1 MNNNLAIYLHW
12 PFCQQKCP
20 YCDFNSYAKEDIDTE
35 IWLNA
40 YISAIHESL
49 SHTGKRNITSIYF
62 GGGTP
67 SLMPPIMVEKI
78 LEEISYIHHVEPN
91 IEITLEA
98 NPTSFEA
105 SRFLDFKSARI
116 NRLSIGVQSFDD
128 EALKF
133 LGRSHNSK
141 EAKETLAFAQ
151 KHFERFSF
159 DLIYARPEQ
168 SFKDWQ
174 KELKYALEL
183 AKGHLSLYQL
193 TIEPAT
199 LFGRQKQ
206 TSLDDD
212 KAAHMY
218 LQTLDMMA
226 SANIPAYEVSN
237 FATQGEESRHNLNY
251 WQGGDW
257 IGIGAGAHGRFYK
270 GEKRIATQEARY
282 PKGWLDKVKNQGHG
296 RQSLQ
301 EIPKDEQIIENIM
314 TGLRTK
320 YGCSLSLLSKPQQN
334 RLPPLI
340 KEGLIY
346 TENNNII
353 PSSQGWLVLN
363 SLLEHIL
370 A

>member
-1 MNNNLAIYLHW
+1 MNNNLSIYLHW

-40 YISAIHESL
+40 YISAIDESL

-67 SLMPPIMVEKI
+67 SLMPPMMVEKI
-78 LEEISYIHHVEPN
+78 LEAISLIHEIPPHV
-91 IEITLEA
+91 EITLEA

-105 SRFLDFKSARI
+105 SRFFNFKSAGI

-128 EALKF
+128 KTLKF
-133 LGRSHNSK
+133 LGRWHN
-141 EAKETLAFAQ
+141 AHDAITTLNFAQ
-151 KHFERFSF
+151 KYFDRFSF

-168 SFKDWQ
+168 SLSDWED
-174 KELKYALEL
+174 ELTKALKL

-199 LFGRQKQ
+199 PFGRQKQ

-212 KAAHMY
+212 RAALMY
-218 LQTLDMMA
+218 LRTMEIMEAKGLA
-226 SANIPAYEVSN
+226 AYEVSN
-237 FATQGEESRHNLNY
+237 FASSGQESRHNLNY

-257 IGIGAGAHGRFYK
+257 IGIGAGAHGRFFK
-270 GEKRIATQEARY
+270 KSQRIATQDALY
-282 PKGWLDKVKNQGHG
+282 PQGWLKKVEQYGHG
-296 RQSLQ
+296 RQSLS
-301 EIPKDEQIIENIM
+301 EIPLAEQKTEVIM

-320 YGCSLSLLSKPQQN
+320 WGFPISLLSDAQRQK
-334 RLPPLI
+334 LEPL
-340 KEGLIY
+340 KEEGLI
-346 TENNNII
+346 TEEQGQIKA
-353 PSSQGWLVLN
+353 SYQGWLLLN
-363 SLLEHIL
+363 SLIAHIL
-370 A
+370 